1 MADITWVKLNT
12 DMFENDKIRLIE
24 KLPDAD
30 TILII
35 WVKLLAHAGKAN
47 AGGYIMLTENVPLS
61 TEDLATLFSRPLN
74 TVRLALETFKRYR
87 MIEVTEGET
96 IRIKNWEVYQNIEGM
111 DKVREQ
117 NRIRKQKQRER
128 QKQLPEPQETPSQE
142 ENHNEN
148 VTSRD
153 SHATDIDKELDKEK
167 EKDIKDSRRANKFDD
182 MQMELAKKLLTRI
195 QGHDPNYRQ
204 PNLEKWANDIR
215 LMMERDNRPYNEI
228 DKVIDWC
235 QDDAFWH
242 KNILSTG
249 KLREQFSRL
258 RMEYLEDWKKKK
270 EETQQ
275 ANSRSPNDF
284 AAKKLER
291 ERQAEEE
298 IRRRYQNG
306 DDGPGD

>member
-1 MADITWVKLNT
+1 MAEITWIKLNT

-61 TEDLATLFSRPLN
+61 TEDLATLFNRPLN

-87 MIEVTEGET
+87 MIEISEDDA
-96 IRIKNWEVYQNIEGM
+96 IRIKNWDVYQNLESM
-111 DKVREQ
+111 EKVREQ
-117 NRIRKQKQRER
+117 NRLRKQRQRARE
-128 QKQLPEPQETPSQE
+128 KQLPEPQKTPSQQDNE
-142 ENHNEN
+142 HEN

-153 SHATDIDKELDKEK
+153 SHATDKEREK
-167 EKDIKDSRRANKFDD
+167 EDKDKDKKTSCRANKFDD
-182 MQMELAKKLLTRI
+182 TQMELAKKLLTRI
-195 QGHDPNYRQ
+195 QERDPNYRQ
-204 PNLEKWANDIR
+204 PNLDKWANDIR

-249 KLREQFSRL
+249 KLREQFS
-258 RMEYLEDWKKKK
+258 
-270 EETQQ
+270 
-275 ANSRSPNDF
+275 
-284 AAKKLER
+284 
-291 ERQAEEE
+291 
-298 IRRRYQNG
+298 
-306 DDGPGD
+306 